1 MGRIETLKRIV
12 EKVDRRLRER
22 TIPHASLTQLVF
34 GQQHIYTQSF
44 FAERFGQ
51 YHTVPLSDLP
61 HYIFLRDHL
70 DEPYSDH
77 IYSQYL
83 ACSWAYYFG
92 DEKNTETARRGKI
105 DSYLALYGGIKS
117 RQPLGEKAIEQ
128 PVVVCERPDGHLII
142 QDGNHRASI
151 ALKLGLDL
159 RAVFISPAQFMAKV
173 INVPTEFYGTKR
185 LNRPYQSIFYGDK
198 EIIQGRRRDT
208 YERMQRI
215 RPADLRQKRVVD
227 LGCNFGMSSYIA
239 SELGA
244 AEVVGVDANAKIISA
259 AVRLNSFYCAPVSFK
274 LHDLNEA
281 FDDVEPADT
290 VFCFSLL
297 DHLKSKE
304 GILATLNRVVGD
316 VLYLEGH
323 ARTTQDDYAYLWDAC
338 KFSRVELVGYGSDGV
353 HTSAR
358 TRPLFRCQR

>member
-1 MGRIETLKRIV
+1 MSRIEALKRIV
-12 EKVDRRLRER
+12 EKMSSRFRER
-22 TIPHASLTQLVF
+22 TIPHASLSRLVF
-34 GQQHIYTQSF
+34 GQQHIYTQTF

-51 YHTVPLSDLP
+51 YHTLQLYELP

-77 IYSQYL
+77 VYSQYL
-83 ACSWAYYFG
+83 ACSWVYYFG
-92 DEKNTETARRGKI
+92 DEKNTEAARRGKI
-105 DSYLALYGGIKS
+105 DSYLELYAAIKT
-117 RQPLGEKAIEQ
+117 RQYLGEKAIEQ
-128 PVVVCERPDGHLII
+128 PVVVCKRPDGRIII

-151 ALKLGLDL
+151 ALELGLDL
-159 RAVFISPAQFMAKV
+159 RAVFVSPAQFMSKV

-185 LNRPYQSIFYGDK
+185 LNRPYQSIFYGGK

-215 RPADLRQKRVVD
+215 RPADLQQKRVVD

-239 SELGA
+239 GEMGA
-244 AEVVGVDANAKIISA
+244 LEIVGVDANAKIISA
-259 AVRLNSFYCAPVSFK
+259 AVRLNSFYRMPVSFK

-281 FDDVEPADT
+281 LRDVEPADT

-297 DHLKSKE
+297 DHLKLKE
-304 GILATLNRVVGD
+304 GILETLNRVVGD

-323 ARTTQDDYAYLWDAC
+323 AHTTQEDYAYLWDAC
-338 KFSRVELVGYGSDGV
+338 KFSQVELVAYGSDGV
-353 HTSAR
+353 HTNTR